1 MFEISF
7 TVPLFSTNFSTL
19 SSVSAIIVIGAADA
33 LDDTKD
39 ELDDAEGALDDTGD
53 VIGALDDTKD
63 ELDDAEG
70 ALDDTGDVIGALDD
84 TKDELDD
91 ATGTEDATGT
101 GGATGLN
108 AFSFNLCIY
117 DTSALSLP

>member
-19 SSVSAIIVIGAADA
+19 SSVSAIIVIGAAD
-33 LDDTKD
+33 
-39 ELDDAEGALDDTGD
+39 
-53 VIGALDDTKD
+53 ALDDTKD